1 MKRIGFLLLL
11 CLVLIGLLYLRY
23 EPFTS
28 TGTLIQ
34 LQTSRV
40 PTMEDVYAAEAER
53 RHVMRIIYGI

>member
-1 MKRIGFLLLL
+1 MKRIGFLVLLFVVFA
-11 CLVLIGLLYLRY
+11 VLFYMRY
-23 EPFTS
+23 ESFTS

-53 RHVMRIIYGI
+53 RHVIRVIYGM